1 MEKGENIGVTKS
13 GNIGAF
19 LLIGILLFSGFSMSG
34 AQYTV
39 DGTVTRK
46 VWSNKHGRLFIHD
59 HRFKVSVNGCKWFI
73 STHTNNPPSGA
84 QFYEFQSA
92 FDGQNMYSLPVRHKA
107 NGITGRISE
116 KLRSMGR
123 QNEGQIS
130 RAVSPLA
137 IFSAPEVVWAA
148 FASQCYFDSLTT
160 NRIKPFWNDITPP
173 IVLHDYD
180 VPANWIRAK
189 NEPRLPSLIEF
200 IMHEEAAGVVK
211 NGRLL
216 VTKRRSGFKPY
227 TNCVYRVLDSTNLS
241 NGLEIPLKFT
251 WTRLKRNG
259 DEMSLITGLV
269 DAIET
274 SAGRT
279 SFKPALQKKVWVQDL
294 RFATSNNP
302 PGMSSVT
309 YPTTKWLEATNDFVQ
324 ASLELEKY
332 MTKRKK
338 LNLAAEEPGMKLIGR
353 WVFLGI
359 LGLTS
364 IGFIWLIRR
373 QH

>member
-1 MEKGENIGVTKS
+1 
-13 GNIGAF
+13 
-19 LLIGILLFSGFSMSG
+19 
-34 AQYTV
+34 
-39 DGTVTRK
+39 
-46 VWSNKHGRLFIHD
+46 
-59 HRFKVSVNGCKWFI
+59 
-73 STHTNNPPSGA
+73 
-84 QFYEFQSA
+84 
-92 FDGQNMYSLPVRHKA
+92 
-107 NGITGRISE
+107 
-116 KLRSMGR
+116 
-123 QNEGQIS
+123 
-130 RAVSPLA
+130 
-137 IFSAPEVVWAA
+137 
-148 FASQCYFDSLTT
+148 
-160 NRIKPFWNDITPP
+160 
-173 IVLHDYD
+173 
-180 VPANWIRAK
+180 
-189 NEPRLPSLIEF
+189 
-200 IMHEEAAGVVK
+200 
-211 NGRLL
+211 
-216 VTKRRSGFKPY
+216 
-227 TNCVYRVLDSTNLS
+227 VLDSTNLS